1 MTELGTSMDFSR
13 ISELAQCGITTAAVA
28 VGVFDG
34 VHKGHQK
41 LLTELLTVSE
51 KLNAVPAVMTF
62 YPHPRSLLTENPPTL
77 LYPPSEKLRLLHEY
91 GAKAV
96 VTVDFTPEFSRLSPL
111 DFLEQSVFAGPAA
124 VRGICVGRHWRFGA
138 KASGDAAFLETL
150 SKERGFHFSA
160 VEELCMDDGQVI
172 SSTAIRE
179 AVAGGDLELAEK
191 MLGRR
196 YTLSGTVE
204 HGYRAAGEKL
214 KAPTANLKITDG
226 VLPRFGVYAAFA
238 HLPSGERFPAAVN
251 IGISPTFREQY
262 GEIAPRVEV
271 HLLNGFHGDLY
282 GRKLK
287 LELAGFVR
295 GERTFSGAE
304 ELKQQIVRDIARITE
319 LLERS

>member
-91 GAKAV
+91 GAKAI

-204 HGYRAAGEKL
+204 HGYKAAGEKL

-295 GERTFSGAE
+295 GERTFSGAK